1 MPPELVAV
9 IVYIVLVSTMFGV
22 PVISPVAVSK
32 LSPFE
37 NAGLIT
43 HEPTA
48 PPELEGEIVLIA
60 TSLVNVRSFCV

>member
-1 MPPELVAV
+1 
-9 IVYIVLVSTMFGV
+9 MFGV

-37 NAGLIT
+37 NDGLIA
-43 HEPTA
+43 HEPAT

-60 TSLVNVRSFCV
+60 KSFGKGKIVLGVRYYRWVECEL